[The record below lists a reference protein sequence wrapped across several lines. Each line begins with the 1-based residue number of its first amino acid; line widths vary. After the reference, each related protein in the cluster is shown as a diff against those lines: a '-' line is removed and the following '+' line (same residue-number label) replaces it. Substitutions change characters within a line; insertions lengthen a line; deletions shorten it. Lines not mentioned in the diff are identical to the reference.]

1 MFLVDDAVMSPFKG
15 LMWLARE
22 IDAAARRAREDEA
35 AAITRRLSELYTELE
50 AGRISEDDF
59 DDEEERL
66 LDRLDALQGELDEDE
81 EDDDILDTDED
92 PEDTEDTEDSDT
104 EEAPTAPLDRTTAA

>member
-81 EDDDILDTDED
+81 EDDEDDDILDTDED
-92 PEDTEDTEDSDT
+92 PEDSDT